1 MKKFII
7 ASVLAVASVAS
18 SAANTDIGTDLSYN
32 SLTGTDAHLTGNASF
47 MASLAAGTYSYSFE
61 FVTGNKTT
69 VTEAWLSTSGD
80 KFSNGADDFRILT
93 EPATLAPGV
102 YTGTFTLRKADTI
115 FLNVNALKPKNTG
128 YDVAYSITPVPEP
141 ETYAMF
147 AAGLAA
153 LGLMSRRRKQA

>member
-7 ASVLAVASVAS
+7 ASALAVASVAS
-18 SAANTDIGTDLSYN
+18 FAANTDIGTDLSYN
-32 SLTGTDAHLTGNASF
+32 SLTGNDAHVAANASF
-47 MASLAAGTYSYSFE
+47 FANLTAGTYSYSFQFE
-61 FVTGNKTT
+61 ADNKTT
-69 VTEAWLSTSGD
+69 LASAWLSTTGNNSFSD
-80 KFSNGADDFRILT
+80 PEDFKVLFSNTSAAAGT
-93 EPATLAPGV
+93 
-102 YTGTFTLRKADTI
+102 YTGTFTLTKNDKI
-115 FLNVNALKPKNTG
+115 FLNIDALKPAKGG

>member
-7 ASVLAVASVAS
+7 ASALAVTSVAS
-18 SAANTDIGTDLSYN
+18 FAVNTDIGTDLSYN
-32 SLTGTDAHLTGNASF
+32 SLTGNDAHLTGNASF
-47 MASLAAGTYSYSFE
+47 MATLAAGTYSYSFQ
-61 FVTGNKTT
+61 FATAGKTA
-69 VTEAWLSTSGD
+69 VDVVWLSTSGD
-80 KFSNGADDFRILT
+80 KYSNGVDDIRVLT
-93 EPATLAPGV
+93 EPATLSPGL
-102 YTGTFTLRKADTI
+102 YTGTFTLNKTDKI
-115 FLNVNALKPKNTG
+115 FLNTDVSKGKKGG

>member
-7 ASVLAVASVAS
+7 ASALAVASVAS
-18 SAANTDIGTDLSYN
+18 FAANTDIGTDLSYN
-32 SLTGTDAHLTGNASF
+32 SLTGNDAHLTTKSSF
-47 MASLAAGTYSYSFE
+47 MAQLAAGTYSYAFQ
-61 FVTGNKTT
+61 FDTDFKTT
-69 VTEAWLSTSGD
+69 VAAAWFSTSGD
-80 KFSNGADDFRILT
+80 NLYNGVDDFKVLLSNASVT
-93 EPATLAPGV
+93 DGT
-102 YTGTFTLRKADTI
+102 YTGTFTLAKADKI
-115 FLNVNALKPKNTG
+115 FLNIDSLKSKNTG